1 MRGTKQALAGPV
13 FICVFTRFFTGGHRP
28 KQQIKQQSRAEQ
40 NLLIFKRN
48 SNSDEVSLSTCDKA
62 TIAVLNCTILI
73 ETRITKKKPKKNHT
87 KKPPNM
93 WKFLIIPRNL
103 ITSIRKDGKFCLCVC
118 SLNHCAMSTF
128 NPSLSLQQEHIKER

>member
-73 ETRITKKKPKKNHT
+73 ETRITKKKKKKTHQ
-87 KKPPNM
+87 K
-93 WKFLIIPRNL
+93 
-103 ITSIRKDGKFCLCVC
+103 
-118 SLNHCAMSTF
+118 
-128 NPSLSLQQEHIKER
+128 NP